1 MSEVRLLGARPS
13 PFVQR
18 VKWALNLK
26 GIDYDYSEQDLVKKA
41 PALIQCNP
49 IHKKVPVL
57 IHNGKS
63 IAESLV
69 IVEDLDD
76 TWKNRPLL
84 PHDPYQRAMTRFWAK
99 FVEEKVHIHFTA
111 CFNDLIVK

>member
-1 MSEVRLLGARPS
+1 MSTVTLLGARPS

-18 VKWALNLK
+18 VKWALKLK
-26 GIDYDYSEQDLVKKA
+26 GIEYEYLEQDLVKKG

-57 IHNGKS
+57 IHEGRP

-69 IVEDLDD
+69 IVEYLDD

-84 PHDPYQRAMTRFWAK
+84 PPDPYQRANTRFWAK
-99 FVEEKVHIHFTA
+99 FIEEKVHIH
-111 CFNDLIVK
+111 